1 VNLHGA
7 LHARKDRGA
16 GGVRFSMRRLIAMLC
31 AVGLLAAVSAP
42 ALGSGTTVK
51 VSGYK
56 FTAKTV
62 HIKKGSTVTWKWS
75 ASNDDKHNVTFKGFH
90 SKSQMHGHFS
100 HTFRRKGTFTYVC
113 TFHVKTNGMRGTVVV
128 S

>member
-1 VNLHGA
+1 
-7 LHARKDRGA
+7 
-16 GGVRFSMRRLIAMLC
+16 MRRLIALLC
-31 AVGLLAAVSAP
+31 AAALLAAISAP

-62 HIKKGSTVTWKWS
+62 HIRKGSTVTWKWS

-90 SKSQMHGHFS
+90 SKSQKRGTFS
-100 HTFRRKGTFTYVC
+100 HTFRKKGVKHPVVLVHPKKDLPIGLVRKIYKDAGWRT
-113 TFHVKTNGMRGTVVV
+113 
-128 S
+128 